1 MSTVENI
8 YNFIDKIAPFNTAAD
23 FDNSGLLVGDK
34 DFTVNKCLVTLDIT
48 SKVVLEAKKLG
59 VNLIISHHP
68 VIFNPLKNLNSKNPV
83 YLMAQNNISAI
94 CAHTNLD
101 IAEKIG
107 VNASLADALGI
118 LNIKTIEN
126 TCLFA
131 MIGNLEQE
139 LAPKDLAKNVK
150 EKLNCQAVK
159 CYLGS
164 KNIKTVAFCCGGGG
178 EFIKDAALIN
188 ADAFISSDVKH
199 HEFLIAF
206 ENDITLIDAG
216 HFNTENIVV
225 DPLIDL
231 LKRNFLDVEF
241 IKSNENHD
249 IVTFI

>member
-1 MSTVENI
+1 MSTVGNI
-8 YNFIDKIAPFNTAAD
+8 YDFIDKIAPFSTAAD

-34 DFTVNKCLVTLDIT
+34 NFAVNKCLVTLDIT

-59 VNLIISHHP
+59 ANLIISHHP

-83 YLMAQNNISAI
+83 YLMVQNNISAI

-118 LNIKTIEN
+118 LNIKTIED
-126 TCLFA
+126 TCSFA
-131 MIGNLEQE
+131 MVGNLDQE
-139 LAPKDLAKNVK
+139 ITPKNFAKSVK
-150 EKLNCQAVK
+150 EKLNCKAVK

-164 KNIKTVAFCCGGGG
+164 KNIKKVAFCCGGGG
-178 EFIKDAALIN
+178 EFIKNAALLN

-199 HEFLIAF
+199 HEFLTAF

-216 HFNTENIVV
+216 HFNTENVV
-225 DPLIDL
+225 IDPLIDL
-231 LKRNFLDVEF
+231 LKRNFLDVGF

-249 IVTFI
+249 IISFI

>member
-1 MSTVENI
+1 MSTVGNI

-34 DFTVNKCLVTLDIT
+34 NFNVNKCLITLDIT

-59 VNLIISHHP
+59 ANLIISHHP
-68 VIFNPLKNLNSKNPV
+68 VIFNPLKNLNAKSPV

-107 VNASLADALGI
+107 VNACLADILGI
-118 LNIKTIEN
+118 LNLKTIED
-126 TCLFA
+126 TSSFA
-131 MIGNLEQE
+131 MLGNLNQE
-139 LAPKDLAKNVK
+139 TCPKKFAESVK
-150 EKLNCQAVK
+150 EKLNCKGLK

-164 KNIKTVAFCCGGGG
+164 KNIKSIAFCCGGGS
-178 EFIKDAALIN
+178 EFIKNAILQN
-188 ADAFISSDVKH
+188 ADAFVSADAKH
-199 HEFLIAF
+199 HEFLMAF

-216 HFNTENIVV
+216 HFNTENIVI
-225 DPLIDL
+225 DPLTDL

-241 IKSNENHD
+241 IKSKENRD
-249 IVTFI
+249 IISFI